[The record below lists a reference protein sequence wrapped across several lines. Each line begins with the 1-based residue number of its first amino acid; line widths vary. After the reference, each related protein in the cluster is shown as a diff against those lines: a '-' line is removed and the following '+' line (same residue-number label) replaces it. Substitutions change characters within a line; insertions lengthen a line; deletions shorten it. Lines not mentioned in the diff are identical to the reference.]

1 MRKYDDFLS
10 EQLQDEEFRREY
22 EAIQPEMDVI
32 KALIDART
40 SQNLTQEELAE
51 RTGIHQSD
59 ICKLEK
65 GVRNPSIKLLRR
77 LADGLDMV
85 LKIEFVPKNRGVN

>member
-1 MRKYDDFLS
+1 MRKYDDFLT

-40 SQNLTQEELAE
+40 SRNLTQEELAE

-59 ICKLEK
+59 ICKLER
-65 GVRNPSIKLLRR
+65 GVRNPSIKLLQR
-77 LADGLDMV
+77 LAEGLDMV
-85 LKIEFVPKNRGVN
+85 LKIEFVPKNKGVY

>member
-1 MRKYDDFLS
+1 MRKYNDFLT

-32 KALIDART
+32 KALVDART

-77 LADGLDMV
+77 LAEGLDMV
-85 LKIEFVPKNRGVN
+85 LKIEFVPKNRGIH

>member
-1 MRKYDDFLS
+1 MRKYDDFLT

-40 SQNLTQEELAE
+40 SRNITQEELAE

-59 ICKLEK
+59 ICKLER

-77 LADGLDMV
+77 LAEGLDMV
-85 LKIEFVPKNRGVN
+85 LKIEFVPKNKGVY

>member
-1 MRKYDDFLS
+1 MRKYDDFLT

-22 EAIQPEMDVI
+22 EAIQPEMNII

-40 SQNLTQEELAE
+40 SRNLTQEELAE

-59 ICKLEK
+59 ISKLEK

-77 LADGLDMV
+77 LADGLDMI